1 MIEFASEASIP
12 TAKWPPDPV
21 KNLAA
26 TALQTLIIR
35 QFVERGYGEGIKRLH
50 RRLRDTFGDL
60 IHPGLEVG
68 KTPNDPTS
76 FRRNL
81 DGKPLLRETV
91 TYDNELRFQVNGLA
105 YQIPRRPT
113 YEVVVDPQT
122 QQPISFQRREPRF
135 FPNQQF
141 KLRHN
146 GWKARLLCPTVA
158 QIQHFFQ
165 LDPNIQLDRQT
176 RHQVAGGVRAPL
188 KNSIMPHLPPSILHT
203 VYIDTLRMPVTEHAE
218 CSEGVPPERGEAT
231 TLLRNSLEGGVVA
244 TRMTATTTGGTTY
257 RWLFLAVDGFS
268 KFCYV
273 APINQR
279 GVQRGGT
286 TTWQSHSEASDD
298 DPTKPENRPQSEQTF
313 NEFMEFLGKAN
324 KLRQDHGLAD
334 IRPSVVVHDNGS
346 EFKGAF
352 AGGMRALREQHEGLY
367 KEKTT
372 PNGRSQYNSPAERQV
387 KTIRRYFFAIRNAF
401 ERSVAAAEG
410 SADDGGRLATTAAA
424 AQQKRLKER
433 GSAYDWVLDVPE
445 VLRRYNTAHHTTI
458 KCKPLEALLEIV
470 LPATVKD
477 RIHGAA
483 KKRFEGVRHEVHLP
497 GFSPSSPPEIGD
509 FVRLKTYKT
518 GELNAN
524 FPRLDG
530 LKANTKTASHN
541 WSSDIY
547 RVVAVRTVNYGL
559 ADAKEKQER
568 LQNHV
573 DESEDGGSHLLDK
586 AQRTLLKNP
595 VQGARLYQIENVNP
609 QKRNQPR
616 EGQKIKYYN
625 RVEILKIP
633 RETVVDGLALDQL
646 QEKYEREYDA
656 QRAETA
662 AATAMRAL
670 RAQQQQQ
677 QQTAVAGR
685 SSGIPLEQRS
695 AEEDLGDFS
704 HSLAQLQQ
712 RSPARRYVYRNAAV
726 LELKREF
733 IVGYINEVKPTPA
746 YSQSIEALD
755 NLADKFDDDFGIEEL
770 EGDALASAWSVY
782 ASVRVERRVGEY
794 VLTLRFP
801 NLTTNDFVDLE
812 FNVSQFADGGG
823 IDDNP
828 FVRAVKR
835 SDGTTTDDYAALR
848 RGPGSYLLD
857 NVPSSFTRSQ
867 VRALNRRRS

>member
-1 MIEFASEASIP
+1 MIEFASEASVP
-12 TAKWPPDPV
+12 TAKWPPAPV

-35 QFVERGYGEGIKRLH
+35 QFVDKGYGEGIKRLH

-76 FRRNL
+76 FRRNP
-81 DGKPLLRETV
+81 DGKPLLRETA
-91 TYDNELRFQVNGLA
+91 TYDNELRFQVNGLTF
-105 YQIPRRPT
+105 QIPRQPT
-113 YEVVVDPQT
+113 YEVVLDPIT
-122 QQPISFQRREPRF
+122 QQPISFRRQEPRL

-165 LDPNIQLDRQT
+165 LDPAIQIDRQT

-218 CSEGVPPERGEAT
+218 CSEG
-231 TLLRNSLEGGVVA
+231 TLLRNSLEGGVVG
-244 TRMTATTTGGTTY
+244 TRSAAMTATTTSCEATFLRNTPY

-268 KFCYV
+268 KYCYV
-273 APINQR
+273 APIHQK
-279 GVQRGGT
+279 GGLHPSAAA
-286 TTWQSHSEASDD
+286 QKREAS
-298 DPTKPENRPQSEQTF
+298 DPTKPEERPQSEQTF
-313 NEFMEFLGKAN
+313 AAFMEFLGKAN

-352 AGGMRALREQHEGLY
+352 AAGMRGLREQHADLY

-401 ERSVAAAEG
+401 ERSVAADAEG

-433 GSAYDWVLDVPE
+433 GSAYDWVLDVEE
-445 VLRRYNTAHHTTI
+445 VIRRYNTAFHTTI
-458 KCKPLEALLEIV
+458 KCKPMEALLEIV
-470 LPATVKD
+470 PPAMVKD

-497 GFSPSSPPEIGD
+497 GFSPSSPPETGD
-509 FVRLKTYKT
+509 FVRLKSYKT

-530 LKANTKTASHN
+530 LKAKTKTASHN
-541 WSSDIY
+541 WSSDIF
-547 RVVAVRTVNYGL
+547 RVVAVRTVNYGVG
-559 ADAKEKQER
+559 DAKEKQER
-568 LQNHV
+568 LQSHI
-573 DESEDGGSHLLDK
+573 DESQGAVPLDK
-586 AQRTLLKNP
+586 AQEALLKNP
-595 VQGARLYQIENVNP
+595 VQGARLYQIENINP
-609 QKRNQPR
+609 TKANQPR

-633 RETVVDGLALDQL
+633 RETVVDGLALEQL
-646 QEKYEREYDA
+646 QEKYEREHDA

-677 QQTAVAGR
+677 QSTAVAGR
-685 SSGIPLEQRS
+685 SSGIPLEQRP

-712 RSPARRYVYRNAAV
+712 KSPARRYVYRRAAV

-733 IVGYINEVKPTPA
+733 
-746 YSQSIEALD
+746 
-755 NLADKFDDDFGIEEL
+755 
-770 EGDALASAWSVY
+770 
-782 ASVRVERRVGEY
+782 
-794 VLTLRFP
+794 FP
-801 NLTTNDFVDLE
+801 MR
-812 FNVSQFADGGG
+812 
-823 IDDNP
+823 P
-828 FVRAVKR
+828 
-835 SDGTTTDDYAALR
+835 
-848 RGPGSYLLD
+848 
-857 NVPSSFTRSQ
+857 
-867 VRALNRRRS
+867 RRSK